1 MKNCAVVASILLMI
15 SIGCVPIVLMSCS
28 NEIPV
33 YTVRFDSQVG
43 NAIVEMTVLKG
54 SKIAEPKSPIRD
66 NYEFEGWYKD
76 SDLTSAWNFISDTVT
91 SDITL
96 YAKWNATAYLVTYNG
111 NGNDKGTVPLTQ
123 EKTHGINLELAVNS
137 GDLQRTGYSFT
148 GWNTEVDGTGIDY
161 AEGSTYTT
169 DVALTLYAKWTAS
182 KYSVTYDANG
192 ATDGTVPDVQS
203 KNHGINLVLASN
215 NNGLAKEGYS
225 FSGWNT
231 QADGFGTD
239 YAEGSIYTSDGA
251 LTLYATWVANTY
263 SVTYDANGATG
274 GAVPTVQTK
283 THDIDLTVSGNTGS
297 LIRTGYTFAGW
308 NTESDGTGS
317 DYSAGY
323 AYSVNTA
330 AILYAKWTTD
340 TYSVTYDANG
350 ATSGIVPA
358 QQTKYHGVE
367 LIVVAN
373 TGSLVRTGYT
383 FAGWNTESDGTGSDY
398 SAGYAYS
405 VNTAAILYAKWV
417 ANSYTVAFEPYG
429 GTPAPSDMT
438 VTYDQAY
445 GTLPTVGRTG
455 YEFGGWYTEA
465 NGTGTRIESETTV
478 SSSSAHTL
486 YAKWLVAHTVHF
498 DSQGGNA
505 VSSLINVLHGEK
517 IDEPTVSPVKAGYT
531 FAGWYKTASYDEAWD
546 FDNDMVDS
554 DVTLYAKWTVAR
566 YSVIFDSQ
574 GGSAVDEVAEVTFG
588 DVISEPQAPIRNGF
602 FFDGWYKQSGCVEQ
616 WDFYTNTVTS
626 EMTLYAK
633 WIALHVVSFNSRGGS
648 VVVPIE
654 IMDGEKLVEP
664 TTPTRTGYTFDGWYK
679 EMACKNR
686 WNFNSETVISTI
698 MLYAKWN
705 ALSFTITFDSQGGT
719 APAYKSKTITFG
731 QTYGALPSVTRNG
744 HTFGDWRTGKN
755 GTGTQVQPS
764 TIFSDSSDQILYAN
778 WIIIPFIG
786 PCGGYVFYENPN
798 YFTDT
803 WRYLEAASASYE
815 FSGRIWG
822 GYGTVIEDIGTDV
835 GTGESNTEKILVKF
849 GDADPDKNK
858 SDYAAKLC
866 ADLVV
871 AKGGVIYDDWFLP
884 SKDELNLMRQNLHLY
899 DLGDFDIF
907 GGYWSSSIYN
917 EYHAWTHTFS
927 YSDLSGTQHSFSRR
941 NTYRVR
947 PIRAF

>member
-123 EKTHGINLELAVNS
+123 EKTHGIDLELAANS
-137 GDLQRTGYSFT
+137 GDLQRTGYSFA
-148 GWNTEVDGTGIDY
+148 GWNSEVDGSGTDY

-239 YAEGSIYTSDGA
+239 YAEGSTYTSDGA

-263 SVTYDANGATG
+263 SVTYDANGATRG
-274 GAVPTVQTK
+274 TVPNPQSKAHGENLV
-283 THDIDLTVSGNTGS
+283 LAGNEKG
-297 LIRTGYTFAGW
+297 LERAGYSFSGW
-308 NTESDGTGS
+308 NTHSEGTG
-317 DYSAGY
+317 DGY
-323 AYSVNTA
+323 LEEGTYAVDA
-330 AILYAKWTTD
+330 AIILYAKWVPD
-340 TYSVTYDANG
+340 TYLVTYDANG
-350 ATSGIVPA
+350 ASEGVIPDS
-358 QQTKYHGVE
+358 QRKYHDADLSVR
-367 LIVVAN
+367 AN
-373 TGSLVRTGYT
+373 SGNLLRTGYVFT
-383 FAGWNTESDGTGSDY
+383 GWNTQADGSGRDY
-398 SAGYAYS
+398 LEGGIYTSNMS
-405 VNTAAILYAKWV
+405 LILYAKWISLHSV
-417 ANSYTVAFEPYG
+417 MFDTLGGSSIPPIEGVRYG
-429 GTPAPSDMT
+429 STIGAPDSPMKEDYIFDGWYCDNKYGDEWDFPNQT
-438 VTYDQAY
+438 VTTD
-445 GTLPTVGRTG
+445 L
-455 YEFGGWYTEA
+455 
-465 NGTGTRIESETTV
+465 
-478 SSSSAHTL
+478 TL